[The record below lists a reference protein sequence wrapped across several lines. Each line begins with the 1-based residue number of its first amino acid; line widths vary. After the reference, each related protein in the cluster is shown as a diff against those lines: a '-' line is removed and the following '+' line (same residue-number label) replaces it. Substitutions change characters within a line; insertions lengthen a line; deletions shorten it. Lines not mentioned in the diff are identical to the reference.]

1 VTVTDSRDFK
11 AALETAVASG
21 KPWLIDAHVD
31 AEVRPPATGTWQL
44 PPTPYRE
51 PNFGGAYLP
60 D

>member
-1 VTVTDSRDFK
+1 VQ
-11 AALETAVASG
+11 SG

-51 PNFGGAYLP
+51 PTFGAAYLP